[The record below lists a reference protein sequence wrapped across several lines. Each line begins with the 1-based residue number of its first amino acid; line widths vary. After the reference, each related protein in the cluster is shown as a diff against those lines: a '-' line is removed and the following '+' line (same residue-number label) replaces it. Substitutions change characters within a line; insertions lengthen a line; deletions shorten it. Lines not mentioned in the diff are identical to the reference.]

1 MGMCEFDMDI
11 MDDVSMDL
19 EESVDAIEFDDVET
33 LDVSDIDTSGFEEIS
48 DNTDSSDIWDMS
60 DEELEQAVVDYESMQ
75 EMQAQKDLFNDL
87 TDGLSVDQLKDLKS
101 GLESRNEITLE
112 YFGIREDSDVGD
124 DDDEYVKVLK
134 R

>member
-1 MGMCEFDMDI
+1 MDMCEFDMDI

-19 EESVDAIEFDDVET
+19 EESVDAIEFDGVGI
-33 LDVSDIDTSGFEEIS
+33 LDVSDIDTSRFDEIS

-75 EMQAQKDLFNDL
+75 ERQAQEDLFNDL
-87 TDGLSVDQLKDLKS
+87 TDGLSIDQLKDLKS
-101 GLESRNEITLE
+101 GLESRDETTLE